1 MAVQARQ
8 ATAAAIAPGL
18 LAGAAMRSHL
28 WRNVAVLAFAVALVL
43 SVMVVTVQFEGLA
56 SYDRHTPGA
65 PLNSADAEQ

>member
-8 ATAAAIAPGL
+8 AAAAVAPGL

-28 WRNVAVLAFAVALVL
+28 WRNVAVFTFAVALVL
-43 SVMVVTVQFEGLA
+43 SLMVVTVQFDGLA

-65 PLNSADAEQ
+65 PLNAADAEQ